1 MSMMS
6 QVDDPASKV
15 AEDTSEASPAQLSM
29 LQVQAGE
36 PVDGAREVAEP
47 APPPPAEPM
56 SARLASARAL
66 AARIA
71 RRSRLAEQIRTE
83 HPHYTKAE
91 VEERLEQ
98 FGA

>member
-47 APPPPAEPM
+47 APPPAEPM
-56 SARLASARAL
+56 SVRLASARAL